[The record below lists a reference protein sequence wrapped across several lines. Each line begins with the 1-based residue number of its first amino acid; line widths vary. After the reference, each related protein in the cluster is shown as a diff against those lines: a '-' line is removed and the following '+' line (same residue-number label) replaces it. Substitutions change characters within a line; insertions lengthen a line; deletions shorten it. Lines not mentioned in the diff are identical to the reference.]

1 MPTMTVVRVKY
12 FLGKNG
18 NDDPQELQA
27 DSSNGTREVLVNIDC
42 PIGLIMDYVRKT
54 ARLEEGVRSVLR
66 RSQSQLPNFLPF
78 FLPQVIY
85 CDNKTGEIDLCEED
99 TRQMK
104 NVTNYPCWA
113 RGTDILV
120 PGTVYFIVK
129 VERDTEGRISR
140 VLPVINAVG
149 NKASKIA
156 ADIMSKIQQPPA
168 GKQRTSSVAGKS
180 SLQDKNAG
188 KSVHPERRSRVSKP
202 ASRDRVA

>member
-1 MPTMTVVRVKY
+1 
-12 FLGKNG
+12 
-18 NDDPQELQA
+18 
-27 DSSNGTREVLVNIDC
+27 
-42 PIGLIMDYVRKT
+42 MDYVRKT
-54 ARLEEGVRSVLR
+54 ARLEE
-66 RSQSQLPNFLPF
+66 
-78 FLPQVIY
+78 
-85 CDNKTGEIDLCEED
+85 GEIDLCEED